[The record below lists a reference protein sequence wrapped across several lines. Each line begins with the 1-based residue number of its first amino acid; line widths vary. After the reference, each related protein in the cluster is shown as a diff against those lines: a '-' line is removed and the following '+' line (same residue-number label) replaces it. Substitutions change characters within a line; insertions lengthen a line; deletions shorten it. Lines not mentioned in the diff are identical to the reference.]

1 MKTIKGI
8 LFFTLSLVFLSV
20 SCEKQD
26 PEPEFT
32 QGFSCKINGVEWVA
46 KTPASI
52 SGSVPVYASY
62 IETTGQ
68 FNLTG
73 SKIDKDQNID
83 QSIYIYIRV

>member
-32 QGFSCKINGVEWVA
+32 QGFSCKIDGVEWVA

-52 SGSVPVYASY
+52 SGAVP
-62 IETTGQ
+62 ILIQ
-68 FNLTG
+68 FTESTSSFLINAT
-73 SKIDKDQNID
+73 KKND
-83 QSIYIYIRV
+83 